1 MSQVNISTTKN
12 TVTVNGETRVVTV
25 KTAGTQGIQGVPGG
39 GFDLTLDHT
48 AKVDNSVMYYQQS
61 SGKVILD
68 NNVTT
73 LKLVD
78 GGNF

>member
-1 MSQVNISTTKN
+1 MSNPNQVVVSQISDVTTVEI
-12 TVTVNGETRVVTV
+12 T
-25 KTAGTQGIQGVPGG
+25 TAGPQGIQGTPGA